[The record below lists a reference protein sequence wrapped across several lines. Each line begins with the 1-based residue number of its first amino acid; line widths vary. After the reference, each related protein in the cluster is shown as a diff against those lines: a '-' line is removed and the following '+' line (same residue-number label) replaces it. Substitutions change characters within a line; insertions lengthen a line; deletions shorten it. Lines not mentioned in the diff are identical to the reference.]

1 MRLPAVPNVLLASCV
16 IDAGACRAGNND
28 SHGMIGITSID
39 QGAWYMSKFYL
50 VYAGTRQGHS
60 LPSLRIMRRV
70 SRGPFLSLPFYC
82 PCPSGC
88 DGIRITDTS

>member
-1 MRLPAVPNVLLASCV
+1 MPAREGG
-16 IDAGACRAGNND
+16 DND

-70 SRGPFLSLPFYC
+70 SSRPLFFRSFFIVPARLVVME
-82 PCPSGC
+82 
-88 DGIRITDTS
+88 